1 MPWAGGSTRL
11 SRAAHGPARQHHFQR
26 LILPRQHSPSFF
38 SVLTPRGSWAGRTR
52 RVAVL
57 RERAI
62 SEGTPTR
69 PMERREGLYR
79 RLLAGGDALAA
90 LIALQTVVSVTP
102 ASLVRPGAAIAL
114 LAMVLVNKLSG
125 LYDRDEIVLNR
136 STLEEVPR
144 LFQISGLYALGA
156 WLLHELVTSA
166 HLTQMAIGWLWLLT
180 FVLLV
185 AGRVSARALAR
196 RLSPMERCLVI
207 GDPVM
212 AERIRIKMRDSHV
225 KAEVVGG
232 IAMPDEDHPES
243 LRDTH
248 SFRRLVESFD
258 VQRVIVAPPGGRSGS
273 MLEVIRMAKAAGLN
287 VSLLPRIFEVVG
299 SSVEFDE
306 LDGMTVL
313 GIRRFG
319 LSRSSRAV
327 KRTLDLVGAGL
338 GLLAVSPF
346 LAAIA
351 LMIRFD
357 SRGPVFFR
365 QTRVGR
371 DGQRFQMIKF
381 RTMVPNAEALKA
393 DLHHRNEGAEGFF
406 KIADDPRITRV
417 GRMLR
422 RTSLDELPQLF
433 NVLRGEMSLV
443 GPAAAHRGGGRAD
456 PGLRPQPPASDPGHD
471 RPLAGARLR
480 AHPDG
485 GDDEHR
491 LPLRRQLVPVGG
503 HQDPGPHRRAR
514 VLARRH
520 VTGRY

>member
-1 MPWAGGSTRL
+1 MS
-11 SRAAHGPARQHHFQR
+11 
-26 LILPRQHSPSFF
+26 
-38 SVLTPRGSWAGRTR
+38 
-52 RVAVL
+52 

-62 SEGTPTR
+62 NEGSPTR
-69 PMERREGLYR
+69 PMERRAGLYR

-90 LIALQTVVSVTP
+90 IVALQTVVSVT
-102 ASLVRPGAAIAL
+102 AGVLVRPGALIAL
-114 LAMVLVNKLSG
+114 LAMVMVNKLSG

-156 WLLHELVTSA
+156 WLLHGLVTSA
-166 HLTQMAIGWLWLLT
+166 TLTQMDIGWLWLLT

-185 AGRVSARALAR
+185 AARVTARAVAQKLATV
-196 RLSPMERCLVI
+196 ERCLVI

-225 KAEVVGG
+225 KAAVVGG
-232 IAMPDEDHPES
+232 IAMPDEAHPES
-243 LRDTH
+243 LRDIH
-248 SFRRLVESFD
+248 SFRMLVNSFD
-258 VQRVIVAPPGGRSGS
+258 VQRVIIAPASSMSAP
-273 MLEVIRMAKAAGLN
+273 MLEVIRMSKAAGLN
-287 VSLLPRIFEVVG
+287 VSLLPRLFDVVG

-306 LDGMTVL
+306 LDGLTVL

-351 LMIRFD
+351 LMIRLD

-371 DGQRFQMIKF
+371 DGKRFQMIKY
-381 RTMVPNAEALKA
+381 RTMVPDAEALKA
-393 DLHHRNEGAEGFF
+393 ALHHRNEGAEGFF

-417 GRMLR
+417 GRILR

-443 GPAAAHRGGGRAD
+443 GPRPLIEEEDALILGYDRSRLHLTPGMTGHWQVLGSARIPMDEMMSIDYLYVANWSLWADIKILVRTVAHVFSRGGM
-456 PGLRPQPPASDPGHD
+456 
-471 RPLAGARLR
+471 
-480 AHPDG
+480 
-485 GDDEHR
+485 
-491 LPLRRQLVPVGG
+491 
-503 HQDPGPHRRAR
+503 
-514 VLARRH
+514 
-520 VTGRY
+520 